1 VAGGGIEMAS
11 VQTVTGPVDANTLG
25 VTLIHEH
32 LLIDARWYWRNP
44 QEASRIH
51 LAHQPVSAEILH
63 ELRQDPFVNL
73 DNCGLFDEEVASEEV
88 MQFKLL
94 GGRTVV
100 DATSANIGR
109 DPLAL
114 RRIAER
120 TGLQIVMGAG
130 YYLERTHPD
139 WIRSATVE
147 DLAARIIADVLEGA
161 EGTEIRAGHIGEI
174 GISKDFT
181 SQEEKVLRAAARAQR
196 QTQVALSVHLPG
208 WERLAHRV
216 LDVVAEEGGD
226 LNRVVLN
233 HMNPSGTD
241 LEYQMALA
249 DRGAYLSYDMIGM
262 DYYYADQD
270 AQSPSDEENARAIVG
285 LVRAGYGHKVVLSQ
299 DVFIKMMLTR
309 YGGNGYAYIL
319 RHFVPRL
326 KRHGLSRKEIDQLLI
341 ENPRRVLAGT

>member
-1 VAGGGIEMAS
+1 MSS
-11 VQTVTGPVDANTLG
+11 VQTVTGPIAAEALG
-25 VTLIHEH
+25 ITLIHEH
-32 LLIDARWYWRNP
+32 LLVDARRYWRNP
-44 QEASRIH
+44 QEASRVH
-51 LAHQPVSAEILH
+51 LAHRSVSAEILH

-88 MQFKLL
+88 AQFRLL

-114 RRIAER
+114 QRIAER
-120 TGLQIVMGAG
+120 TGLHIVMGAG
-130 YYLERTHPD
+130 YYLEHSHPD
-139 WIRSATVE
+139 WVRSATIE
-147 DLAARIIADVLEGA
+147 DLTERISADVLEGA
-161 EGTEIRAGHIGEI
+161 EGTEIKAGHIGEI

-181 SQEEKVLRAAARAQR
+181 LQEEKVLRAAARAQR

-216 LDVVAEEGGD
+216 LDVIAEEGGD
-226 LNRVVLN
+226 LSRVILN
-233 HMNPSGTD
+233 HMNPSGAD
-241 LEYQMALA
+241 PEYQMSLA

-270 AQSPSDEENARAIVG
+270 AQSPSDEENARAIAG

-299 DVFIKMMLTR
+299 DVFIKIMLTR

-326 KRHGLSRKEIDQLLI
+326 KRHGLGRQEIDRMLV
-341 ENPRRVLAGT
+341 ENPRRALAAV

>member
-1 VAGGGIEMAS
+1 MAL
-11 VQTVTGPVDANTLG
+11 VQTVTGPVDAEALG
-25 VTLIHEH
+25 ITLIHEH

-51 LAHQPVSAEILH
+51 LAHQPVSVEILH

-73 DNCGLFDEEVASEEV
+73 DNCGLFDEQAATEEV
-88 MQFKLL
+88 LQFKLF

-100 DATSANIGR
+100 DATPANLGR

-120 TGLQIVMGAG
+120 TGLQVIMGTG
-130 YYLERTHPD
+130 YYLEPTHPA
-139 WIRSATVE
+139 WVRSATIE
-147 DLAARIIADVLEGA
+147 DLAEGLIAEVLEGV
-161 EGTEIRAGHIGEI
+161 EDTGIKAGHIGEI

-181 SQEEKVLRAAARAQR
+181 PQEEKVLRAAARAQR
-196 QTQVALSVHLPG
+196 HTGVALSVHLPG
-208 WERLAHRV
+208 WERLGHRV
-216 LDVVAEEGGD
+216 LDVIAEEGGD
-226 LNRVVLN
+226 LNRVILN
-233 HMNPSGTD
+233 HMNPSGAD

-249 DRGAYLSYDMIGM
+249 DRGAYLAYDMIGM

-270 AQSPSDEENARAIVG
+270 AQCPSDEENARAIAS

-299 DVFIKMMLTR
+299 DVFLKMMLTR

-326 KRHGLSRKEIDQLLI
+326 KRHGLSKQEIDQLLI
-341 ENPRRVLAGT
+341 ENPRRVLAGQE